1 MVSFKGTHFV
11 QDMILTC
18 VRWYLAY
25 PLSSRHVEALMQ
37 ARGVSVDHS
46 TVNQWVLKYSPQ
58 LAEACHRRKRPV
70 WMSWRMDE
78 TYIRVKGEW
87 RY

>member
-1 MVSFKGTHFV
+1 MVSFKGTYFV
-11 QDMILTC
+11 PDMILTC

-25 PLSSRHVEALMQ
+25 PLSDRHVEELMQ
-37 ARGVSVDHS
+37 DRGVSVDHS
-46 TVNQWVLKYSPQ
+46 TVNRWVLKYSPQ
-58 LAEACHRRKRPV
+58 WEEAFHRRQRLV

-78 TYIRVKGEW
+78 TDIRVKGEW